1 MVFLPIQKV
10 LIQTTMEPE
19 STFLTTLMAE
29 IDTITNNYIFIQ
41 TLVDDS
47 QSVQQLTDN
56 IREALGRLP
65 PVFSDLVNDCVKNI
79 SENKNLWYII
89 TMIWA
94 IVCISDSSSGEDRW
108 RVPNAI
114 KELSDTLKESGDQWN
129 FIVDHINS
137 QFNESQDLHEQ
148 LIALAALLVTTLST
162 PELLMMFAHLL
173 VKWTRPS
180 HRSDISDFLIK
191 FLSGLNSIDEG
202 TLLEFCAYIL
212 SGTQAS
218 LSRDHVLSLLDS
230 QGLLFI
236 MKLSRQIGT
245 TSFLE
250 SSAREV
256 CIGAMLKFGF
266 GFQTPV
272 YIEFWTRLIWD
283 SDWITLNSLQIWIAI
298 AVRSE
303 DALRCEATRDFL
315 LKVHDHSIES
325 YPFVACILAE
335 WCYLTAENKG
345 VSDTVLERFL
355 RLLSAFLSLSGPLWD
370 SGDLLNE
377 DDFERVIDWVLTKLE
392 DRTNITKELL
402 LEIWK
407 FLALMVVHCK
417 PSKLIGIIASEL
429 QTVNDIPPDMQYYI
443 LQCGKA
449 YADVLFKS
457 KDRINIW
464 KQCRALLNQTRSN
477 GRLKELVLDILIFGA
492 NSCEPDELTDILKGA
507 EMKWNNDEWL
517 HSHRHAMLQLAMLSR
532 TKCIPDLTLVK
543 ELFCRF
549 CNTHDVKK
557 FARMSLKHESGFV
570 GLTNLGQTSYM
581 NASIQQLFHDV
592 QMRRFILGQRERQS
606 GSEIFRAFRKLM
618 IRMSRT
624 DLPVVDT
631 TEFFQA
637 WTQKY
642 GDCNHDPNEFLV
654 KLDGE
659 LNTDG
664 RTRLD
669 SHSAS
674 EEEDGQMSYLTVR
687 VHLENKDD
695 FVEGVDRCVVPRVC
709 HLDDSGNLRRLE
721 LVGIIAHTGH
731 GIHSHCTSYV
741 KDRLRWLLF
750 DDEHVSE
757 VSETAIFGPLS
768 SISAYSC
775 LLFYAE
781 PIQIEP
787 KEQQDGNDV
796 GQILEENTRNAFIR
810 TFLPGFVMM
819 VDDFDLLT
827 QYLFS
832 VWIYS
837 AIPGHGVDDFVRHYL
852 EVVAKGSRWNDVVK
866 EFMEHRNVIL
876 TDVQKNS
883 EIQKAL
889 VKMIVQVCTNL
900 TEDRRCLALLLFD
913 LLVNGMDSS
922 VVTDAFPKVPPL
934 ENFPSSASV
943 FSDEMPTS
951 LFWSEENAVMNTV
964 GDQDAEVLRLIRD
977 VLIERLNGHC
987 PRHTREL
994 CEVFNVLY
1002 WISTRLQDSMTEEQV
1017 NILLGLLRTWKRH
1030 NLPIDCNTL
1039 DLIRLMKVVVTTDN
1053 AGLVASDFE
1062 EISAAVFD
1070 RQFTK
1075 DRAGLALLSW
1085 LFASFFDSF
1094 EIVLRENQTLVG
1106 NLQKNRWF
1114 QQVLA
1119 DIQMYLCRN
1128 PAILDKFQD
1137 LSGIR
1142 DSTERSPVEGDTI
1155 DLIIEIF
1162 QTCNVIRSS
1171 DEWSLFV
1178 DCVNEIKRPER
1189 VSSPSKLI
1197 SALDSVI
1204 QALPQFYGR
1213 VYLAM
1218 LDLLIDI
1225 CRVSGEFAEKLA
1237 ERLQTET
1244 PWSWHFSSIY
1254 YHIRLLRGDSLD
1266 KIGQD
1271 AVILWEHTPY
1281 RTGFVTFIHFLTQL
1295 IRRRPPKGEWIKS
1308 AYELLLSEDNSPELL
1323 ELLSEI
1329 VPALDPDAIIDPI
1342 MKIPEEREDGDLYCK
1357 MQAIVIGWWSP
1368 TPLPNEFVEKMNRC
1382 ESNLYS

>member
-1 MVFLPIQKV
+1 MPIQKV

-29 IDTITNNYIFIQ
+29 IDTIIQ
-41 TLVDDS
+41 TFVDDS

-79 SENKNLWYII
+79 SENQNLWYII

-94 IVCISDSSSGEDRW
+94 IVCISDSSSGEDRR

-114 KELSDTLKESGDQWN
+114 EQLSGTLMESGDQWN
-129 FIVDHINS
+129 FVVYHVRS

-162 PELLMMFAHLL
+162 PELLMTFARLL
-173 VKWTRPS
+173 VSWTRPS
-180 HRSDISDFLIK
+180 HLSDISDFLIK

-212 SGTQAS
+212 SATQAS

-256 CIGAMLKFGF
+256 CISAMLKFSF

-315 LKVHDHSIES
+315 LKVHDHSIEF

-335 WCYLTAENKG
+335 WCYLTAENKQ

-392 DRTNITKELL
+392 DRTNITTELS

-477 GRLKELVLDILIFGA
+477 GRLKELVLDILISGA
-492 NSCEPDELTDILKGA
+492 NSCEPDELTDIRKGA

-517 HSHRHAMLQLAMLSR
+517 HSRRHAMLQLAMLSR
-532 TKCIPDLTLVK
+532 TKRIPDLTHVNK
-543 ELFCRF
+543 LFRRF
-549 CNTHDVKK
+549 CNTHNVKK

-592 QMRRFILGQRERQS
+592 QMRSFILDQRQRQS
-606 GSEIFRAFRKLM
+606 GSEILRAFRKLM
-618 IRMSRT
+618 IQMSRT

-637 WTQKY
+637 WTRTY
-642 GDCNHDPNEFLV
+642 GDCTHDPNEFLV
-654 KLDGE
+654 KLNGE
-659 LNTDG
+659 LNMGGHT
-664 RTRLD
+664 TLD

-674 EEEDGQMSYLTVR
+674 EEEDGQMGCRVVTV
-687 VHLENKDD
+687 LENKDD

-709 HLDDSGNLRRLE
+709 HLDDSGSLRRLE

-781 PIQIEP
+781 PIQVEP

-796 GQILEENTRNAFIR
+796 WQILEENTRNAFIR

-852 EVVAKGSRWNDVVK
+852 EVVAKGSHWNDVVK
-866 EFMEHRNVIL
+866 FMEDSNVIL
-876 TDVQKNS
+876 TDVQKNT

-889 VKMIVQVCTNL
+889 VKMIVQVCTNS
-900 TEDRRCLALLLFD
+900 TEDRRCLVLPLFD
-913 LLVNGMDSS
+913 LLVNGMDSNA
-922 VVTDAFPKVPPL
+922 VIDALPKVPPL

-943 FSDEMPTS
+943 FGDEMPTS

-964 GDQDAEVLRLIRD
+964 GDQDAEILRLIRN
-977 VLIERLNGHC
+977 VLIERLNEHC
-987 PRHTREL
+987 LRHTREL
-994 CEVFNVLY
+994 CEVFTVLY
-1002 WISTRLQDSMTEEQV
+1002 WISTRLQDAMTEEQV
-1017 NILLGLLRTWKRH
+1017 NILLGLLRTWKRL

-1039 DLIRLMKVVVTTDN
+1039 DLIRLMKVVVTKDN

-1106 NLQKNRWF
+1106 NLRKNRWF

-1119 DIQMYLCRN
+1119 DIQMYPCQNLF
-1128 PAILDKFQD
+1128 DKFQD

-1171 DEWSLFV
+1171 DEWSIFV
-1178 DCVNEIKRPER
+1178 ECVNEIKRPES
-1189 VSSPSKLI
+1189 VSSPDLI
-1197 SALDSVI
+1197 NALDSVI

-1213 VYLAM
+1213 EYLAM
-1218 LDLLIDI
+1218 LDLLIGI

-1237 ERLQTET
+1237 KRLQAKQTET

-1266 KIGQD
+1266 DIGRD
-1271 AVILWEHTPY
+1271 AVYLWEHTSY

-1295 IRRRPPKGEWIKS
+1295 IRRRPPKGEWINS
-1308 AYELLLSEDNSPELL
+1308 AYKLLLSEDNSPELL

-1329 VPALDPDAIIDPI
+1329 VPALDPDAIIGPI
-1342 MKIPEEREDGDLYCK
+1342 MEIPEEREDGDLYCK
-1357 MQAIVIGWWSP
+1357 MQAIVIGWWSL
-1368 TPLPNEFVEKMNRC
+1368 TPLPNDFVEKMERC